1 MDEEGPAEQRH
12 QEEEADG
19 EPALSG
25 GTQQIVAGLTK
36 NKQHRDERQRN
47 EPFPGGRRAGP
58 SGDDSHGG
66 QDEDQ
71 GDSGG
76 EDPVPYIMSCVH
88 GGHLRRRASSWLFPA
103 PQLSDPCYHGSEPG
117 GVPTM
122 LQSVN

>member
-25 GTQQIVAGLTK
+25 GTQQVVAGLTK

-76 EDPVPYIMSCVH
+76 EDPVPRIMSCVH
-88 GGHLRRRASSWLFPA
+88 GGISDGAHRAGSSRL
-103 PQLSDPCYHGSEPG
+103 LNCLIH
-117 GVPTM
+117 VTM
-122 LQSVN
+122 VVSLEESQQC

>member
-12 QEEEADG
+12 QEEEADR

-36 NKQHRDERQRN
+36 NRQHRDERQRN
-47 EPFPGGRRAGP
+47 ERFPGGRRAGP
-58 SGDDSHGG
+58 SGDDSHGS

-76 EDPVPYIMSCVH
+76 EDPVPRIMSCTTNPGFLV
-88 GGHLRRRASSWLFPA
+88 GTARFAYAAFASWAMGVWRAVRRAVMISRPWA
-103 PQLSDPCYHGSEPG
+103 
-117 GVPTM
+117 V
-122 LQSVN
+122 